1 MEYLILIVTLAG
13 IVFGADWLV
22 AGAVSIARRFRVSD
36 FVIGAAIVGIGT
48 SMPELVVSFFGAIK
62 GNADVAIGN
71 VVGSNIFNVLGILGV
86 TALFFPIAIDKQNM
100 TFEIPLCI
108 AVSVLVTLLA
118 FNFFDGTPAVLGRLD
133 GLVLILLFAGFMW
146 YSFARDKKEK
156 GERALHEARSEEA
169 IRREGER
176 APHDAGVIGDPAEA
190 IRQEEK
196 TPLWWAIAKVIGGL
210 AVLIVSCD
218 LFVENA
224 VAVARSFG
232 VNDAFISLTLI
243 ACGTSLPE
251 LAASVVAAFKK
262 NTQLALGNIVG
273 SNIFNILLILGLS
286 SQVMPLTSA
295 GITWVDYVVMIA
307 AATVPLLFGFK
318 GKIGRVGGLLMVAS
332 FVLYTWYLLM
342 GQG

>member
-1 MEYLILIVTLAG
+1 MEYVILIVTLAG

-36 FVIGAAIVGIGT
+36 FMIGAAIVGIGT

-118 FNFFDGTPAVLGRLD
+118 FNFFDGTSAVLGRLD
-133 GLVLILLFAGFMW
+133 GWVLIFLFAGFMW
-146 YSFARDKKEK
+146 YSFVRDKKEK
-156 GERALHEARSEEA
+156 GERAPHEARGEEA
-169 IRREGER
+169 IRREGE
-176 APHDAGVIGDPAEA
+176 EA
-190 IRQEEK
+190 MDT

-286 SQVMPLTSA
+286 SQVMPLTSV

-342 GQG
+342 GQ